1 MLKLIEGSFYVVE
14 EDIMVNEATI
24 QRLLQQFPIFK
35 DLTDSEMK
43 PMLEIANHRMYRQ
56 GTHIFMQ
63 GDPLTN
69 VYFIQ
74 QGKVKIYRTDFHGK
88 EQIVNVLQTGDMFPH
103 QGFFRKDDYPAHAE
117 VAEDAVLIY
126 IPITSFENILT
137 SYPEIS
143 IKLLRVL
150 GDIIVDLQTRLE
162 EKILRNTYEQ
172 IILLLLRLG
181 KSHGNRNELDD
192 NVRLTTQ
199 FTNKEL
205 ANMIGSSRETV
216 SRTLSQL
223 KKNGIVTEVE
233 GFLLLDTKA
242 LENELF

>member
-1 MLKLIEGSFYVVE
+1 MLKEAVI
-14 EDIMVNEATI
+14 VNESTI
-24 QRLLQQFPIFK
+24 QNLLQQFPIFK
-35 DLTDSEMK
+35 DLTNLEMK
-43 PMLEIANHRMYRQ
+43 PILEIANHRMYRR

-88 EQIVNVLQTGDMFPH
+88 EQIVNMLQAGDMFPH
-103 QGFFRKDDYPAHAE
+103 QGFFRQDDYPAHAE

-126 IPITSFENILT
+126 IPISSFETILT

-181 KSHGNRNELDD
+181 KSHGNRNKLDA

-205 ANMIGSSRETV
+205 ENMIWSSRETV

-223 KKNGIVTEVE
+223 KKNDIVTEVE
-233 GFLLLDTKA
+233 GYLLLDIKA